1 VRLDEIA
8 MQVAWWLLGGRG
20 SAFYSSSIDATA
32 VAAGQPQQLRQLGRK
47 CVEELTQS
55 DWQRSGSRSTT
66 WVSANHE
73 RRQINPE
80 PQ

>member
-32 VAAGQPQQLRQLGRK
+32 AASYGLPVSR
-47 CVEELTQS
+47 S
-55 DWQRSGSRSTT
+55 NSGSLA
-66 WVSANHE
+66 ANVLT
-73 RRQINPE
+73 N
-80 PQ
+80 